1 MLRCVRCLVA
11 EALAGADLAPF
22 VTLHLPTSQMPAPLP
37 RSRTA
42 PPGAAPDLRTAVHD
56 AGRSPSAA
64 AAATGSN
71 GGRGRAESSFR
82 DPLALQPL
90 DFPWPELPSPGSA
103 LEVAPGVFWLRMP
116 LPFALDHINLWLLAG
131 EDGWTQVDSGY
142 GDAAT
147 RALWEQHFESTL
159 QGRPLEK
166 LVVTHFHPDHI
177 GNAGLLQSRF
187 GCDVY
192 MPLAEFLTAQA
203 MHGQH
208 SGYGIELTGELFAAH
223 GMQPADVAA
232 LAARGNSYLHGV
244 PELPRGIRR
253 IAARDVLTL
262 ADRRWRV
269 LDGHG
274 HSPEHA
280 SLYNEELGVLIS
292 GDMLLPRISTNVS
305 VWPIDAEGDPL
316 ARFLDSI
323 EAFCELP
330 DDTLVLPSHGLPFR
344 GIAARVAQLRNHHA
358 LRLAELEAAASH
370 EVTAADVLPVLFRRP
385 LDLQQRFFAMGEAIA
400 HLNHL
405 WHAGRLERR
414 QCPDGALRFSRPTPN
429 ASTLK

>member
-1 MLRCVRCLVA
+1 
-11 EALAGADLAPF
+11 
-22 VTLHLPTSQMPAPLP
+22 MPAPLP
-37 RSRTA
+37 RPKPAPTA
-42 PPGAAPDLRTAVHD
+42 AAPNLRTGAHD
-56 AGRSPSAA
+56 AGRVSSSP
-64 AAATGSN
+64 AAATGK
-71 GGRGRAESSFR
+71 REHGRAGSSST
-82 DPLALQPL
+82 DAPPMQAL
-90 DFPWPELPSPGSA
+90 DFPWPEPPSPGSA
-103 LEVAPGVFWLRMP
+103 LELAPGVFWLRMP

-131 EDGWTQVDSGY
+131 DDGWTQVDSGY

-147 RALWEQHFESTL
+147 RALWERHFGSTL
-159 QGRPLEK
+159 QARPISK
-166 LVVTHFHPDHI
+166 LVVTHFHPDHL
-177 GNAGLLQSRF
+177 GNAGFLQSRF
-187 GCDVY
+187 GCDVW
-192 MPLAEFLTAQA
+192 MTLAEFLTAQA

-208 SGYGIELTGELFAAH
+208 SGYGIGLTGSLFAAH

-244 PELPRGIRR
+244 PELPGAIRR

-262 ADRRWRV
+262 GNSRWRV
-269 LDGHG
+269 IDGHG

-280 SLYNEELGVLIS
+280 SLYSEGLGVLIS

-305 VWPIDAEGDPL
+305 VWPIDADGDPL

-323 EAFCELP
+323 EAFRELP

-344 GIAARVAQLRNHHA
+344 GIAARVAQLRTHHA

-414 QCPDGALRFSRPTPN
+414 QCADGALRFSRPTPN
-429 ASTLK
+429 ASILK

>member
-1 MLRCVRCLVA
+1 MLRCIRYLLSRSA
-11 EALAGADLAPF
+11 AGRGPCSAFP
-22 VTLHLPTSQMPAPLP
+22 TLHQPASQMPAPLP
-37 RSRTA
+37 RPKTA
-42 PPGAAPDLRTAVHD
+42 PLDAAADLRDGVDD
-56 AGRSPSAA
+56 AGCVSSPASAPR
-64 AAATGSN
+64 GK
-71 GGRGRAESSFR
+71 REHGRAGSSSS
-82 DPLALQPL
+82 DELPLQALDL
-90 DFPWPELPSPGSA
+90 PWPDLPSPGSA

-116 LPFALDHINLWLLAG
+116 LPFALDHINVWLLAG
-131 EDGWTQVDSGY
+131 DDGWTQVDSGY

-147 RALWEQHFESTL
+147 RALWERHFDSTL
-159 QGRPLEK
+159 HARPLAK
-166 LVVTHFHPDHI
+166 LVVTHFHPDHL
-177 GNAGLLQSRF
+177 GNAGFLQNRF
-187 GCDVY
+187 GCEVW

-208 SGYGIELTGELFAAH
+208 SGYGIDLTGALFAAH

-244 PELPRGIRR
+244 PELPGAIRR

-262 ADRRWRV
+262 GNSRWRV

-280 SLYNEELGVLIS
+280 SLYSEELGVLIS

-305 VWPIDAEGDPL
+305 VWPIDADGDPL

-323 EAFCELP
+323 EAFRELP

-344 GIAARVAQLRNHHA
+344 GIAARVAQLRTHHA
-358 LRLAELEAAASH
+358 VRLAELEAAASH

-405 WHAGRLERR
+405 WHRDRLERHVG
-414 QCPDGALRFSRPTPN
+414 DDDVIRF
-429 ASTLK
+429 KQIQE